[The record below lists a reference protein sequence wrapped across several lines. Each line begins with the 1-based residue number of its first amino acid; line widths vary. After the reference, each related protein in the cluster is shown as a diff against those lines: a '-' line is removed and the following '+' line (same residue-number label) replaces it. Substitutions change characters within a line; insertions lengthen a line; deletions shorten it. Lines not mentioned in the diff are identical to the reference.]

1 MGVEHGDYSKTAIHP
16 QFYQQTPN
24 TEKLGKR
31 PVSEGLGPR
40 ILNNYAATM
49 VPVRGKAKFITT
61 LRRSPHKSI
70 QPHIEHCHRLDECA
84 WLGKSET
91 LAHFIHSLI
100 RRLDGSL
107 RDFHM
112 HLVSDATGETVI
124 ASARACAA
132 QFDGVRPIEH
142 FWNLVRTQRQLNL
155 ALEGISEKP
164 GIVIYTLVDRELRA
178 KLEATC
184 RSLQV
189 PCVPMLDPILKGLS
203 AYLGLESKA
212 QPGRQHTMNDEYFSR
227 LDAMDFAM
235 SQDDGQSPSKLAD
248 ADVILVGVSRTS
260 KTPTCI
266 YLANR
271 GVKAGNV
278 PFIPN
283 IPLPDILTSPK
294 APLVVGLTEDPERLV
309 SIRRNRLQMLNQP
322 EITNYANLEAVRD
335 EVNEAR
341 RFYTKMGWP
350 VIDVTRRSIEE
361 TAAEVIKILAR
372 RDLISAEALH
382 F

>member
-1 MGVEHGDYSKTAIHP
+1 MAFSQAFRPWCYP
-16 QFYQQTPN
+16 QFHPASGQRD
-24 TEKLGKR
+24 KG
-31 PVSEGLGPR
+31 VF
-40 ILNNYAATM
+40 
-49 VPVRGKAKFITT
+49 VR
-61 LRRSPHKSI
+61 
-70 QPHIEHCHRLDECA
+70 E
-84 WLGKSET
+84 
-91 LAHFIHSLI
+91 
-100 RRLDGSL
+100 
-107 RDFHM
+107 FHM

-124 ASARACAA
+124 AAARACVA

-155 ALEGISEKP
+155 ALEGIAEKP

-178 KLEATC
+178 KLENTA
-184 RSLQV
+184 REMQV
-189 PCVPMLDPILKGLS
+189 PCVPMLDPIMKGLS

-212 QPGRQHTMNDEYFSR
+212 QPGRQHIMGEEYFSR

-235 SQDDGQSPSKLAD
+235 RQDDGQAPSKLDA

-271 GVKAGNV
+271 GIKAGNV
-278 PFIPN
+278 PFVPGS
-283 IPLPDILTSPK
+283 PLPDILLSEN
-294 APLVVGLTEDPERLV
+294 APMIIGLTEDPERLV
-309 SIRRNRLQMLNQP
+309 SIRRNRLRMLNQT
-322 EITNYANLEAVRD
+322 ELTAYADIEAVRN

-361 TAAEVIKILAR
+361 TAAEIIKILAR
-372 RDLISAEALH
+372 RDVISSEALH

>member
-1 MGVEHGDYSKTAIHP
+1 
-16 QFYQQTPN
+16 
-24 TEKLGKR
+24 
-31 PVSEGLGPR
+31 
-40 ILNNYAATM
+40 
-49 VPVRGKAKFITT
+49 
-61 LRRSPHKSI
+61 
-70 QPHIEHCHRLDECA
+70 
-84 WLGKSET
+84 
-91 LAHFIHSLI
+91 
-100 RRLDGSL
+100 
-107 RDFHM
+107 M

-124 ASARACAA
+124 AAARACVA

-155 ALEGISEKP
+155 ALEGIAEKP

-178 KLEATC
+178 KLENTA
-184 RSLQV
+184 REMQV
-189 PCVPMLDPILKGLS
+189 PCVPMLDPIMKGLS

-212 QPGRQHTMNDEYFSR
+212 QPGRQHIMGEEYFSR

-235 SQDDGQSPSKLAD
+235 RQDDGQAPSKLDA

-271 GVKAGNV
+271 GIKAGNV
-278 PFIPN
+278 PFVPGS
-283 IPLPDILTSPK
+283 PLPDILLSEN
-294 APLVVGLTEDPERLV
+294 APMIIGLTEDPERLV
-309 SIRRNRLQMLNQP
+309 SIRRNRLRMLNQT
-322 EITNYANLEAVRD
+322 ELTAYADIEAVRN

-361 TAAEVIKILAR
+361 TAAEIIKILAR
-372 RDLISAEALH
+372 RDVISSEALH

>member
-1 MGVEHGDYSKTAIHP
+1 
-16 QFYQQTPN
+16 
-24 TEKLGKR
+24 
-31 PVSEGLGPR
+31 
-40 ILNNYAATM
+40 
-49 VPVRGKAKFITT
+49 
-61 LRRSPHKSI
+61 
-70 QPHIEHCHRLDECA
+70 
-84 WLGKSET
+84 
-91 LAHFIHSLI
+91 
-100 RRLDGSL
+100 LDGIL
-107 RDFHM
+107 REFHM

-124 ASARACAA
+124 ATARACAA

-155 ALEGISEKP
+155 ALEGIAEKP

-178 KLEATC
+178 KLEGTC
-184 RSLQV
+184 RSLSV

-212 QPGRQHTMNDEYFSR
+212 QPGRQHIMNDEYFSR

-235 SQDDGQSPSKLAD
+235 AQDDGQSPSNLGD

-278 PFIPN
+278 PFVPN
-283 IPLPDILTSPK
+283 IPLPDILTSAE

-309 SIRRNRLQMLNQP
+309 SIRRSRLKMLNQT
-322 EITNYANLEAVRD
+322 EITNYADLEAVRD

-361 TAAEVIKILAR
+361 TAAEIIKILAR
-372 RDLISAEALH
+372 RNLISAEALH

>member
-1 MGVEHGDYSKTAIHP
+1 
-16 QFYQQTPN
+16 
-24 TEKLGKR
+24 
-31 PVSEGLGPR
+31 
-40 ILNNYAATM
+40 
-49 VPVRGKAKFITT
+49 
-61 LRRSPHKSI
+61 
-70 QPHIEHCHRLDECA
+70 
-84 WLGKSET
+84 
-91 LAHFIHSLI
+91 
-100 RRLDGSL
+100 
-107 RDFHM
+107 M
-112 HLVSDATGETVI
+112 HLLSDATGETVI
-124 ASARACAA
+124 ATARACVA
-132 QFDGVRPIEH
+132 QFDDVRPVEH

-155 ALEGISEKP
+155 ALEGIAEKP
-164 GIVIYTLVDRELRA
+164 GIVIYTLVDHDLRA
-178 KLEATC
+178 KLEGTC
-184 RSLQV
+184 RSLGV

-212 QPGRQHTMNDEYFSR
+212 QPGRQHTMNEEYFSR

-235 SQDDGQSPSKLAD
+235 TQDDGQSPYNLGD

-271 GVKAGNV
+271 GVKAANV
-278 PFIPN
+278 PFVPN
-283 IPLPDILTSPK
+283 IALPDILTSNT

-309 SIRRNRLQMLNQP
+309 TLRRSRLKMLNQT
-322 EITNYANLEAVRD
+322 EFTNYADLEAVRD

-372 RDLISAEALH
+372 RNLISSEALH